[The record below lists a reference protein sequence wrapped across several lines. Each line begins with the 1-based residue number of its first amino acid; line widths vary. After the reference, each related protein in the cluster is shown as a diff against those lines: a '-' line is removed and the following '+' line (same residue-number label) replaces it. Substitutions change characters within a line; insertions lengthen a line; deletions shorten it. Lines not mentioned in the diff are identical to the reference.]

1 MQVNRE
7 LMNVIETLQTQ
18 MEEESLKAK
27 EAEDGVDGQ
36 SLNSCDNAS
45 DSSDMEMEEDED
57 SMDEESDIDA
67 ESEENCDVDAEN
79 KGNCD
84 VNAEIPKANK
94 NDEPSNGIQAQR
106 VSKRKKPCSDD
117 AKASDSTLTDNQS
130 DIVAENKE
138 NCDVNAEVLKVDKND
153 KPSNDTKPQRVSKR
167 KKPCNGATNAGD
179 GGSED
184 RRTVKVGRPK
194 RTCVGKKGGAN

>member
-36 SLNSCDNAS
+36 SLNSSENAS
-45 DSSDMEMEEDED
+45 DSSDMEMEEDDD
-57 SMDEESDIDA
+57 SADEESDIDA
-67 ESEENCDVDAEN
+67 DETEENCDVDAEN
-79 KGNCD
+79 KVICD

-94 NDEPSNGIQAQR
+94 NDEPSNGTKAGR
-106 VSKRKKPCSDD
+106 VSNRKKPCSDD
-117 AKASDSTLTDNQS
+117 AKASDSTHMDNQS

-153 KPSNDTKPQRVSKR
+153 KPSNDTKGQRVSKR
-167 KKPCNGATNAGD
+167 KKPCNGAGD

-184 RRTVKVGRPK
+184 SGTVKVGRPK
-194 RTCVGKKGGAN
+194 RACVGKKAGAN